1 MKICIVTPEYP
12 PDNWGGLART
22 VERVAYHACCLG
34 MNVHVA
40 HFAVLDDSVILLDE
54 NRATRMEQG
63 VTVHRIKVTRQR
75 ILEGYRG
82 VGDSPHIRAVKM
94 LYQSLEI
101 LHEEER
107 FDLFH
112 SFFLYPAGYVS
123 GLLARRFGVRSI
135 VSLVGNDVKRHFFQP
150 EAVAM
155 CKSGLEN
162 AGLVTALSRELLE
175 LADAL
180 TPVRKKS
187 ELIYN
192 SVAIP
197 PSQWTPRALR
207 DDPYRIGSAGIFKY
221 AKGLPYFFKAVAG
234 LARRHNVAV
243 ELVGDVR
250 EYELET
256 VERMI
261 ERTGIGAMLTLRKA
275 VPRDRIHDWLLSLD
289 MFVLPSISEGC
300 PNILMEAM
308 ACGVPS
314 VATKVGA
321 VPDLIE
327 DGVSGLI
334 APYGNADALE
344 KTLEK
349 LMGMPD
355 GGASLGSSAR
365 ARMERFSPAWEKQ
378 EWRKIYQRLMD
389 VNKGAKHKIS
399 RRPLDKI

>member
-1 MKICIVTPEYP
+1 MKICIITPEYP

-22 VERVAYHACCLG
+22 VERVADHACCLG
-34 MNVHVA
+34 MDVHVA

-54 NRATRMEQG
+54 NRATRIEQG
-63 VTVHRIKVTRQR
+63 VTVHRLKVARQR
-75 ILEGYRG
+75 IREGYRG

-101 LHEEER
+101 LHEEVN

-162 AGLVTALSRELLE
+162 AGLVTALSSELLE

-180 TPVRKKS
+180 APVRDKS
-187 ELIYN
+187 ALIYN

-197 PSQWTPRALR
+197 PSQWAPRSLSN
-207 DDPYRIGSAGIFKY
+207 DPYRIGSAGIFKY
-221 AKGLPYFFKAVAG
+221 AKGLPYLFKAVAG
-234 LARRHNVAV
+234 LARRHKVAV

-250 EYELET
+250 EYERET
-256 VERMI
+256 VDQMI

-275 VPRDRIHDWLLSLD
+275 VPRERIHDWLLSLD

-321 VPDLIE
+321 VTDLIE

-344 KTLEK
+344 KTMEK

-355 GGASLGSSAR
+355 GGASLGRSAR
-365 ARMERFSPAWEKQ
+365 VRMERFSPVWEKE
-378 EWRKIYQRLMD
+378 EWRKIYQRLME
-389 VNKGAKHKIS
+389 VNIRSKA
-399 RRPLDKI
+399 